1 MTRKIGSL
9 IAIVELALASAAL
22 YYALSGNSGNPALAL
37 DSSIFLFGMGI
48 IQAGLIASD
57 KD

>member
-1 MTRKIGSL
+1 MMRKIGSL

-37 DSSIFLFGMGI
+37 AASMFLFGMGI
-48 IQAGLIASD
+48 IQAGFIAGG